1 MPNEIFIILKNILMI
16 DNERFIMLNYFSK
29 IFFI

>member
-16 DNERFIMLNYFSK
+16 DNEHFIMLNYFSK